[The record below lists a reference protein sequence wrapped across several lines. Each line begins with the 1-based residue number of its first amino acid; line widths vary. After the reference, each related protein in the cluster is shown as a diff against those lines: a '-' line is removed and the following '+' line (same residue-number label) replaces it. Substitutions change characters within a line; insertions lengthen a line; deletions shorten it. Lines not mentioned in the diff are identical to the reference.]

1 MAACAV
7 LLLLLQSHLLAVPLS
22 VVSPQPTPA
31 GSPVAAAAP
40 SAAGLPPVPVPEP
53 SEKALRYYRG
63 NLVWW
68 GGRVAWG
75 LVVPGI
81 ILFSGFSA
89 RLRDCARRIGR
100 KWFVT
105 VGLYVCLLAGVFW
118 LVSLPLDYWQGYVR
132 EHAYGLSNQTLGKW
146 FGDSLKSLMV
156 VMVFGFAFV
165 WLPYRLLRAFPRG
178 WWLVTSAL
186 AVPVIVLV
194 VLIEPIWIAPLFNE
208 FRPMRD
214 QALERDILALAR
226 RAGIEGSR
234 VFEVNKS
241 VDTKAVNAYM
251 AGLFDTKRIV
261 LWDTLIAR
269 LDRDET
275 LFVMGH
281 EMGHY
286 VLGHVWKIMAAACL
300 LVGLTLYAIHRAAGK
315 LIAWFKLRLGFD
327 ELSDVASLPLLLLF
341 FQISSLALL
350 PFINGYSRHLEHEAD
365 RFGLEITRSNHAAA
379 TAFVKL
385 QQENLG
391 NPRPGLI
398 YRIWQA
404 SHPVLAD
411 RIEFCNTYA
420 PWRTG
425 QPLRYADHF

>member
-1 MAACAV
+1 
-7 LLLLLQSHLLAVPLS
+7 
-22 VVSPQPTPA
+22 
-31 GSPVAAAAP
+31 
-40 SAAGLPPVPVPEP
+40 
-53 SEKALRYYRG
+53 
-63 NLVWW
+63 
-68 GGRVAWG
+68 
-75 LVVPGI
+75 
-81 ILFSGFSA
+81 
-89 RLRDCARRIGR
+89 
-100 KWFVT
+100 
-105 VGLYVCLLAGVFW
+105 
-118 LVSLPLDYWQGYVR
+118 
-132 EHAYGLSNQTLGKW
+132 
-146 FGDSLKSLMV
+146 
-156 VMVFGFAFV
+156 
-165 WLPYRLLRAFPRG
+165 
-178 WWLVTSAL
+178 L

-365 RFGLEITRSNHAAA
+365 RFGLEITRGNHAAA
-379 TAFVKL
+379 AAFVKL